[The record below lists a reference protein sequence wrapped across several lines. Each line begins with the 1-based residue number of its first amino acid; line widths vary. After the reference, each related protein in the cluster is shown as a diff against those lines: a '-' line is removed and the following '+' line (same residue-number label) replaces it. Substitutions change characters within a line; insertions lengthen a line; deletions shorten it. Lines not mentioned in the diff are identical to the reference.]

1 MTSDTAKMLWWAIGW
16 GGYIDAKMLSSMRGS
31 SMRGA
36 RDALSAAV
44 ERGWL
49 RRWYVHERC
58 AIYQVTDA
66 GRAMC
71 ISMEMPVPNT
81 RDGLRH
87 RIVEG
92 KFVPSR
98 LWEHAR
104 RAAIFTAGFVS
115 AFLGVEA
122 IGPDMVV
129 PMFLIGQQAGQK
141 TPDCILTDSNSA
153 IAIEYENSQKRGR
166 QARHRNW
173 MTLAKFIGDVA
184 AHEVKFRG
192 VPVKRIVVAYSAE
205 IEVEIRKTLKR
216 YCREIANWRHRALWW
231 TWFDGTSI
239 QDTGVLSED
248 PYEPEDPYE

>member
-49 RRWYVHERC
+49 RCWYVHERC

-71 ISMEMPVPNT
+71 ISMGMPVTNT

-87 RIVEG
+87 KIVDG

-104 RAAIFTAGFVS
+104 QAAIFTAGFVG
-115 AFLGVEA
+115 AFLSVEV

-141 TPDCILTDSNSA
+141 TPDCMLTDSKYA
-153 IAIEYENSQKRGR
+153 IAIEFERSQKRGR

-184 AHEVKFRG
+184 ADEVKFRG
-192 VPVKRIVVAYSAE
+192 VPVKQIVVAYAAE
-205 IEVEIRKTLKR
+205 IAVEIRETLDR
-216 YCREIANWRHRALWW
+216 YCGEVANWRHKSLWW
-231 TWFDGTSI
+231 TWFDGAVI
-239 QDTGVLSED
+239 QDTGAIFED
-248 PYEPEDPYE
+248 PDE